1 MVSLQTLRSSR
12 ALSVA
17 VSYLPRLNSVLN
29 VIAKYRLDEFMH
41 DQPGA
46 RRLGLLLL
54 PYRLAWMFSSQ
65 STTHKNVRLRKAM
78 EELGPITIKFGQ
90 LLSTRRDFL
99 NIELAD
105 ELQSLQDNVPP
116 FSSPSIHQLIEE
128 SLGVKAESIF
138 RNCDSEPFASAS
150 ASLLLEVIN
159 DRGRVVIRIGPGI
172 EEVVSADIKL
182 LKWIASLVETRTEL
196 GKRLHPV
203 EIVNDY
209 EQIIHDELDLLSEAA
224 NTSQLKHNFENSPV
238 LYVPKV
244 YWDYCSKRL
253 MVMER
258 MLRHSSCGRRCT
270 QCTEYR
276 PEKTRRDRRRYLLY
290 TSV

>member
-1 MVSLQTLRSSR
+1 M
-12 ALSVA
+12 
-17 VSYLPRLNSVLN
+17 SYLPRLNSVLN

-41 DQPGA
+41 GQPGA

-54 PYRLAWMFSSQ
+54 PYRLAWIFSSQ
-65 STTHKNVRLRKAM
+65 ASIHKNARLRKAM
-78 EELGPITIKFGQ
+78 EELGPIYIKFGQ

-99 NIELAD
+99 DIELAD

-128 SLGVKAESIF
+128 SLGVTAESIF
-138 RNCDSEPFASAS
+138 SSLDSEPFASAS
-150 ASLLLEVIN
+150 IAQVYRATLHTDEE
-159 DRGRVVIRIGPGI
+159 VVIKVTRPGI

-196 GKRLHPV
+196 GKKLHPI

-224 NTSQLKHNFENSPV
+224 NTSQLKRNFENSPV

-258 MLRHSSCGRRCT
+258 IHGIPVADVDALN
-270 QCTEYR
+270 
-276 PEKTRRDRRRYLLY
+276 
-290 TSV
+290 